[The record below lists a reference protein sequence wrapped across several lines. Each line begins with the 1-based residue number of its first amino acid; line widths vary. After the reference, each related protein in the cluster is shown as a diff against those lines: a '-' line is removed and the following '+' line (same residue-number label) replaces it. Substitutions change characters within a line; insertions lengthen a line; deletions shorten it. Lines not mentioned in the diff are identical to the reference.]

1 MKKHLLFIVAFC
13 ISLASFAAVKPM
25 AWDKPLQ
32 KEKAYTDPYVTYY
45 YGEVI
50 GTFNAPNYALK
61 LTVQFNQSVPAPYYA
76 VIQVFGLWGG
86 SSSGSYREFTILLNS
101 GQWTKSVTYPM
112 HSYEEAYVGVMDLLD
127 YGPQ

>member
-1 MKKHLLFIVAFC
+1 MKKHLSLIVAIC
-13 ISLASFAAVKPM
+13 IALSSFAAP
-25 AWDKPLQ
+25 WDIMPRKHIEAP
-32 KEKAYTDPYVTYY
+32 AFTDPYVTYY
-45 YGEVI
+45 YGEIV

-76 VIQVFGLWGG
+76 LIQVFGLWGG
-86 SSSGSYREFTILLNS
+86 SSGGSYREFTILLNS